1 MPVDEIKSQRDVFGD
16 GRVVLLPLPGHTPGS
31 IGALA
36 QLDRSGR
43 FLLAG
48 DTVSLRETLD
58 TGIVPRNTWNGDALT
73 KSLDE
78 VRRIEAS
85 GVTILCS
92 HDAAQWDTLRKG
104 ADAYE

>member
-1 MPVDEIKSQRDVFGD
+1 M
-16 GRVVLLPLPGHTPGS
+16 
-31 IGALA
+31 A

-58 TGIVPRNTWNGDALT
+58 TGIIPRNTWNADALA

-78 VRRIEAS
+78 IRRIEAS
-85 GVTILCS
+85 GATVLCS
-92 HDAAQWDTLRKG
+92 HDARQWDTLRKG
-104 ADAYE
+104 ADAYD